1 MPPVPLIELDD
12 VGLMFRVRRFGRV
25 SLKEYLLH
33 GLFRRSKQATFEVR
47 ALDHLSLRI
56 EEGDRIGVIGHN
68 GAGKSTLLKLL
79 AGIYP
84 PTSGR
89 RQVRGRISS
98 LFEIGLGFEHDATGW
113 QNITYR
119 GYLQGESPKSVRRK
133 MQAIADFSELG
144 EFLEMPVRYYSA
156 GMLVRLAF
164 SIATAIEPDILLVD
178 EVLSAGDLAFQT
190 KARERIR
197 SLMCSA
203 RAVIVVS
210 HDLGALAQ
218 LCDRVLWLDHGAAR
232 RFGPKQEVIA
242 AYTESFAAGAQRSA
256 A

>member
-1 MPPVPLIELDD
+1 MPPMPLIELDD

-25 SLKEYLLH
+25 SFKEYLLQ

-47 ALDHLSLRI
+47 ALDHVDLRI

-89 RQVRGRISS
+89 RQVRGQISS
-98 LFEIGLGFEHDATGW
+98 LFEIGLGFENDATGW
-113 QNITYR
+113 QNISYR
-119 GYLQGESPKSVRRK
+119 GYLQGESPKSIRQK

-144 EFLEMPVRYYSA
+144 EFLEMPVRYYSS

-178 EVLSAGDLAFQT
+178 EVLSAGDMAFQA
-190 KARERIR
+190 KARERIG
-197 SLMCSA
+197 SLMSSA

-210 HDLGALAQ
+210 HDLESVAR
-218 LCDRVLWLDHGAAR
+218 LCDWVLWLDHGKVR
-232 RFGPKQEVIA
+232 KFGPKEEVIA

>member
-1 MPPVPLIELDD
+1 MALIELDD

-25 SLKEYLLH
+25 SFKEYLLQ
-33 GLFRRSKQATFEVR
+33 GLFRRSKKASFEVR
-47 ALDHLSLRI
+47 ALDHVDLRI

-79 AGIYP
+79 AGVYP

-89 RQVRGRISS
+89 RQVRGQISS
-98 LFEIGLGFEHDATGW
+98 LFEIGLGFESDATGW
-113 QNITYR
+113 QNISYR
-119 GYLQGESPKSVRRK
+119 GYLQGESPKSVRQK

-144 EFLEMPVRYYSA
+144 EFLEMPVRYYSS

-178 EVLSAGDLAFQT
+178 EVLSAGDMAFQA
-190 KARERIR
+190 KARERIG
-197 SLMCSA
+197 SLMSSA

-210 HDLGALAQ
+210 HDLESVAR
-218 LCDRVLWLDHGAAR
+218 LCDWVLWLDHGKVR
-232 RFGPKQEVIA
+232 KFGPKEEVIA
-242 AYTESFAAGAQRSA
+242 AYTQAFAQGQRSA